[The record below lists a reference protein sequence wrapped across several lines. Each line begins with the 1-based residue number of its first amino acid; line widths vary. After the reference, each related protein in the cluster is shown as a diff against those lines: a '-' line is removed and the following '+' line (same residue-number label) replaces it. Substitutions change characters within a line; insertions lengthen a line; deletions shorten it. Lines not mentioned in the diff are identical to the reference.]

1 LLLERPAV
9 DGRVQR
15 ITLEPRLLY
24 LWTPYRDQDDLP
36 VFDTRVPDLNFVQL
50 FRGER
55 YVGADRVSDA
65 NQVSLGV
72 TSRFYDGASGRQLL
86 AATIGQTLHFEAPRV
101 SLPNE
106 PRSGSKSDLVAQLA
120 VTRWQNFNVNLG
132 VQWNPAQSRSER
144 RQVRIQYRPQGDR
157 ALNLAYRFQDQRLE
171 QTELSGAWPITR
183 RWSAFGRL
191 VYDQQER
198 STLEQFGG
206 IEYGACCWRLR
217 LQPHRRAGQRD
228 LPAAG
233 TQRSRQ
239 CRKFRRHFPRGGNSG
254 ILGGRRKPLT
264 FNIFQGSRMISSR
277 PRTVTTLVLLALLT
291 GSAGHE
297 ASAQSRSLSDRGVML
312 DRVAAVVNEGVVLSS
327 EVDEQI
333 ALVSERLKT
342 QGLEMP
348 PETVLRQQVLERLVL
363 QEIQMQRAQRAGIRI
378 NDENLNQALGEV
390 AQRNGI
396 PLAQL
401 PEALTQQGLDY
412 ASYRESVRREMTL
425 QVLQQRDVIQRIN
438 VSPRELDQFLEKQKN
453 RPSELNE
460 YNLSHILIAV
470 PQEGTPQ
477 QLDEAS
483 RRAADVGQ
491 RARSGEDF
499 AKLAVAYS
507 NSQTALEGGAL
518 GWRKGPEIP
527 TVLADLVVG
536 LKPGEVSE
544 PLRTPSGYH
553 IVRLNEVRGNDQ
565 QVVIRQTRAR
575 HILLKPTEIQDDA
588 TVRQRLL
595 DARERILKGE
605 DFAVLAKTL
614 SEDPGSAAEGGD
626 LGWSAPGNFVPEFDR
641 MLESLTE
648 NEISQPFRTQFGWHV
663 VQLLGRR
670 DYDNTEELR
679 RQRAFLQLRESK
691 ADEET
696 ELWLRRLRDEAYV
709 DIKS

>member
-1 LLLERPAV
+1 
-9 DGRVQR
+9 
-15 ITLEPRLLY
+15 
-24 LWTPYRDQDDLP
+24 
-36 VFDTRVPDLNFVQL
+36 
-50 FRGER
+50 
-55 YVGADRVSDA
+55 
-65 NQVSLGV
+65 
-72 TSRFYDGASGRQLL
+72 
-86 AATIGQTLHFEAPRV
+86 
-101 SLPNE
+101 
-106 PRSGSKSDLVAQLA
+106 
-120 VTRWQNFNVNLG
+120 
-132 VQWNPAQSRSER
+132 
-144 RQVRIQYRPQGDR
+144 
-157 ALNLAYRFQDQRLE
+157 
-171 QTELSGAWPITR
+171 
-183 RWSAFGRL
+183 
-191 VYDQQER
+191 
-198 STLEQFGG
+198 
-206 IEYGACCWRLR
+206 
-217 LQPHRRAGQRD
+217 
-228 LPAAG
+228 
-233 TQRSRQ
+233 
-239 CRKFRRHFPRGGNSG
+239 
-254 ILGGRRKPLT
+254 
-264 FNIFQGSRMISSR
+264 MISTR
-277 PRTVTTLVLLALLT
+277 PRAVTTLVLLALLT
-291 GSAGHE
+291 GAAGHE
-297 ASAQSRSLSDRGVML
+297 AGAQNRSLSDRGVML
-312 DRVAAVVNEGVVLSS
+312 DRVAAVVNDGVVLRS
-327 EVDEQI
+327 EVDEQV
-333 ALVSERLKT
+333 ALVTERLKT

-348 PETVLRQQVLERLVL
+348 PDAVLRQQVLERLVL

-401 PEALTQQGLDY
+401 PQALAQQGLDY

-438 VSPRELDQFLEKQKN
+438 VSPRELDQFLEKQKS

-470 PQEGTPQ
+470 PQEATPQ

-483 RRAADVGQ
+483 RRATDVGR

-648 NEISQPFRTQFGWHV
+648 NEISQPFRTQFGWHI

-670 DYDNTEELR
+670 EYDNTEELR